1 MNKIEIKIDK
11 NIKYL
16 GEIKNIELPYGK
28 FERFELPNGILN
40 KDIPNCGAT
49 TIALEDNFKTIICC
63 PRNNLLHNKKDQYP
77 NTLLVIG
84 GVNINEVKDYITK
97 TNIPK
102 ILVSYDSIYKLIQC
116 IDDKENWRVVV
127 DEFQYILQD
136 SSFKSEVEVKL
147 LEYLKEFPYVTYLS
161 ATPILDR
168 YLEQI
173 DFFRDMNYY
182 HLVWENKEVVKV
194 YRERTNNPISA
205 AIEIV
210 RTYQKGNFPSVSLD
224 GKTYYSKE
232 CVIYLNSVS
241 NIINI
246 VKQTELSPEDV
257 NIIVGSSEENDK
269 SITKLG
275 EGFQRGRI
283 PLKGETHKMITFC
296 TSTAFA
302 GCDFY
307 STCASTFVI
316 SDCKKINTSI
326 DISTD
331 LVQIAGRQRLVC
343 NPFRKYLTFIYKVNK
358 EDIDDETFRN
368 YLNKKVSLTSKEIE
382 ANNNEKD
389 SLLKEKR
396 IQDCLREQKMLQ
408 YQDSY
413 TMYDKISRK
422 FIFNKLAYISEQYA
436 YELQKYNYKNG
447 LIIKKQLYEN
457 NFDITEN
464 QTYSVYQEQ
473 LKLMIKRESF
483 VDRMK
488 YYCEYKTKNL
498 CIDFIAF
505 NIEQKYPELKYYYD
519 ELGGDRIKALG
530 YKEKELKNE
539 ISIRHSTAKIIDE
552 LKKIFKLN
560 MEFSTD
566 KIKELMNGVYLKLGI
581 NKKGK
586 ASDLEKLYGFK
597 IHPCKISLNNGNRKN
612 GYRIIGVA

>member
-1 MNKIEIKIDK
+1 MNKIEINIDK

-28 FERFELPNGILN
+28 YDRFELPNGILN

-49 TIALEDNFKTIICC
+49 TIALEDNYKTIICS
-63 PRNNLLHNKKDQYP
+63 PRNNLLQNKNDQYP
-77 NTLLVIG
+77 DTLLVIG
-84 GVNINEVKDYITK
+84 GVNVNEVRTYIDK

-102 ILVSYDSIYKLIQC
+102 ILVSYDSIYKLVEC
-116 IDDKENWRVVV
+116 IADKENWRVVV

-136 SSFKSEVEVKL
+136 SSFKSEVEVKFL
-147 LEYLKEFPYVTYLS
+147 KYLKEFPYVTYLS

-173 DFFRDMNYY
+173 DFFSNMNYY
-182 HLVWENKEVVKV
+182 HLVWGNKEVVKV

-210 RTYQKGNFPSVSLD
+210 RAYQKGNFPSVFLD

-246 VKQTELSPEDV
+246 IKQTELSPEDV
-257 NIIVGSSEENDK
+257 NIIVGSSEDNDK
-269 SITKLG
+269 SIAKLG
-275 EGFQRGRI
+275 DGFQRGRI
-283 PLKGETHKMITFC
+283 PLKGEIHKMITFC

-331 LVQIAGRQRLVC
+331 LVQIAGRQRLNY
-343 NPFRKYLTFIYKVNK
+343 NPFRKYLTFIYNVNK
-358 EDIDDETFRN
+358 EEIDDETFQN
-368 YLNKKVSLTSKEIE
+368 YLNKKVSLTTKEVE

-389 SLLKEKR
+389 SLLKAKR
-396 IQDCLREQKMLQ
+396 IKDCLREQKMLQ

-413 TMYDKISRK
+413 TMYDKILGE

-447 LIIKKQLYEN
+447 LIIKKQLSEN
-457 NFDITEN
+457 NFDVTEN
-464 QTYSVYQEQ
+464 Q
-473 LKLMIKRESF
+473 
-483 VDRMK
+483 
-488 YYCEYKTKNL
+488 
-498 CIDFIAF
+498 
-505 NIEQKYPELKYYYD
+505 
-519 ELGGDRIKALG
+519 G
-530 YKEKELKNE
+530 Y
-539 ISIRHSTAKIIDE
+539 
-552 LKKIFKLN
+552 
-560 MEFSTD
+560 
-566 KIKELMNGVYLKLGI
+566 GVYREQG
-581 NKKGK
+581 
-586 ASDLEKLYGFK
+586 GFYQF
-597 IHPCKISLNNGNRKN
+597 HFLFL
-612 GYRIIGVA
+612 A

>member
-1 MNKIEIKIDK
+1 MNKIEIRIDK

-16 GEIKNIELPYGK
+16 GDIENIELPYGK
-28 FERFELPNGILN
+28 FDRFELPNGILN

-49 TIALEDNFKTIICC
+49 TIALQDDYKTIICS
-63 PRNNLLHNKKDQYP
+63 PRNNLLQNKKDQYP
-77 NTLLVIG
+77 DTLLVIG
-84 GVNINEVKDYITK
+84 GVNVNEVKTYIAK

-116 IDDKENWRVVV
+116 ITDKENWRVVV

-136 SSFKSEVEVKL
+136 SSFKSEVEVKFL
-147 LEYLKEFPYVTYLS
+147 KYLKEFPYVTYLS

-173 DFFRDMNYY
+173 DFFSNMNYY
-182 HLVWENKEVVKV
+182 HLVWGNKEVVKV

-210 RTYQKGNFPSVSLD
+210 RAYQKGNFPSVFLD

-257 NIIVGSSEENDK
+257 NIIVGSSEDNDK
-269 SITKLG
+269 SIAKLG
-275 EGFQRGRI
+275 DGFHRGRI
-283 PLKGETHKMITFC
+283 PLKDETHKMITFC

-331 LVQIAGRQRLVC
+331 LVQIAGRQRLDC
-343 NPFRKYLTFIYKVNK
+343 NPFRKYLTFIYNVNK
-358 EDIDDETFRN
+358 EEIDDETFQN
-368 YLNKKVSLTSKEIE
+368 YLNKKVSLTAKEVE

-389 SLLKEKR
+389 SLLKDKR
-396 IQDCLREQKMLQ
+396 IKDCLREQKMLQ

-413 TMYDKISRK
+413 TMYDKISGE
-422 FIFNKLAYISEQYA
+422 FVFNKLAYISEQYA

-447 LIIKKQLYEN
+447 LIIKKQLSEN
-457 NFDITEN
+457 NFDVTEN
-464 QTYSVYQEQ
+464 QVYSVYQEQ
-473 LKLMIKRESF
+473 LKHIVKTETF
-483 VDRMK
+483 VDRMAQYCK
-488 YYCEYKTKNL
+488 YKSQGL
-498 CIDFIAF
+498 CFDMVSFTL
-505 NIEQKYPELKYYYD
+505 EQKYPELKYYYE
-519 ELGGDRIKALG
+519 ELGGDKIKALG

-539 ISIRHSTAKIIDE
+539 ISVRHSTAKIHYE
-552 LKKIFKLN
+552 LNKIFKPN
-560 MEFSTD
+560 MEFTTE
-566 KIKELMNGVYLKLGI
+566 KIKELMNEVYLKLEI

-586 ASDLEKLYGFK
+586 ASDLEKLYGFR
-597 IHPCKISLNNGNRKN
+597 IHPCKIPLDNGDRKN
-612 GYRIIGVA
+612 GYRIIGV